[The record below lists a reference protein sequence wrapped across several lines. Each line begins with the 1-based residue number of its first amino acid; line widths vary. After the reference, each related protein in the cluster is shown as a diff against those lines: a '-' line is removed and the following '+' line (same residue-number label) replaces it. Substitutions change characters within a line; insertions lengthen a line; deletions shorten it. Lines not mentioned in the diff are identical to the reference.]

1 MAQGDRPGKKPF
13 DPAKAEQMKSDFIR
27 GAKFAPMD
35 LLGAPVDLTTMAMRG
50 VGIPVPEKPFLGSE
64 YLIDKYADLGEALD
78 INYDRPTGSGME
90 TLGRVMAGT
99 AGLGGEA
106 AVALAPG
113 IGRLFTQTTKTRGSG
128 IEAKGSGNIEMGAS
142 STPGKYD
149 EFFENMGE
157 EGAGMEFPA
166 VGQAVDSYVMEFD
179 PKKSFDLLDGALKS
193 EDYPGY
199 ARILRA
205 NLDRQF
211 PGEKISVS
219 RTENYSDPRAG
230 IEGRRSKT
238 FFEVDKD
245 DVLFAGS
252 DSERELI
259 IRGPKGTY
267 NEGGPM
273 SVRIEEAPPSDLE
286 PLPSEKF
293 GDFTTPEL
301 ITAWTIDQTKVPRA
315 EVAAR
320 LKNDPSATARTNEAL
335 DDLGY
340 GDTVPVYRYIML
352 KGDKESA
359 EFVPEGLISATLDP
373 RQLKSN
379 IFFMDKTN
387 PVFTDTVQRLVRYD
401 VPRDRIA
408 GYLPAFS
415 DQIKRGVNKAVKE
428 RGIGQKK
435 ITGTK
440 VVTNPAEHSKT
451 LLKLQ
456 DEVIADVSDLEPK
469 FFSTPSYSSR
479 GVVPRDVRENEVG
492 SLILPMVSK
501 GKIDTSGFS
510 ETRTALNRLD
520 FGGYGAADDQL

>member
-1 MAQGDRPGKKPF
+1 
-13 DPAKAEQMKSDFIR
+13 
-27 GAKFAPMD
+27 
-35 LLGAPVDLTTMAMRG
+35 
-50 VGIPVPEKPFLGSE
+50 
-64 YLIDKYADLGEALD
+64 
-78 INYDRPTGSGME
+78 
-90 TLGRVMAGT
+90 
-99 AGLGGEA
+99 
-106 AVALAPG
+106 LAPG
-113 IGRLFTQTTKTRGSG
+113 IGRLFAQATKTRGSG
-128 IEAKGSGNIEMGAS
+128 IEVKGSGNIEMGA

-273 SVRIEEAPPSDLE
+273 SVRIEEAPPSNLE

-415 DQIKRGVNKAVKE
+415 DQI
-428 RGIGQKK
+428 
-435 ITGTK
+435 
-440 VVTNPAEHSKT
+440 
-451 LLKLQ
+451 
-456 DEVIADVSDLEPK
+456 
-469 FFSTPSYSSR
+469 
-479 GVVPRDVRENEVG
+479 
-492 SLILPMVSK
+492 
-501 GKIDTSGFS
+501 
-510 ETRTALNRLD
+510 
-520 FGGYGAADDQL
+520 